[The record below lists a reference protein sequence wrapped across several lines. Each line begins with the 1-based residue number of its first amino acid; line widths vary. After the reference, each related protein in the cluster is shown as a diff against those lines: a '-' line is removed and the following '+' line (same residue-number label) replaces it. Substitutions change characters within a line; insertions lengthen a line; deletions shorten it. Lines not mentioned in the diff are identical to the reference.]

1 MREQESELTEKSGK
15 GVGQAVNNREVS
27 EKKVNKILSSLDK
40 EPEKDPAESVPLFL
54 HEAEMTRMEI
64 ANKRLL
70 ILSVIGWILTLGVI
84 VYTILTR
91 TN

>member
-1 MREQESELTEKSGK
+1 MNIAET
-15 GVGQAVNNREVS
+15 S

-40 EPEKDPAESVPLFL
+40 EPEKDPSESVPLFL
-54 HEAEMTRMEI
+54 HKAEMDRMKK

-70 ILSVIGWILTLGVI
+70 LLSVSGWILTLGMI